1 MLGDKEMQHAWMAYA
16 DANEIPHD
24 HEDEEVFKYG
34 FDAGRTRSSLE
45 IDMTEYEQMKEQKR
59 AILTKKRKP
68 IVDALDALALALTD
82 HGHQWTNE
90 QRALYDNAIERLH
103 PDAGVL

>member
-34 FDAGRTRSSLE
+34 FDAGRTRSGLE

-59 AILTKKRKP
+59 KILERQRKP
-68 IVDALDALALALTD
+68 IVEALDALGLALTNYK
-82 HGHQWTNE
+82 HQWTDE
-90 QRALYDNAIERLH
+90 ERRLYDNAIKLLTTT
-103 PDAGVL
+103 PDPL